1 MHFPDCRQTD
11 FSNVCFRLCFSS
23 AKISFCSHLRVL
35 ALAISPTFIYLH
47 LDFCVMV
54 PFLLFETQHN
64 FKLYYKIFYWLNI
77 YIYICKCVYRL
88 IKYIPVGSLL
98 DLPLGT
104 IRSSEG
110 LDLNWYLRS
119 SYPSSLMARSI
130 SLSLA
135 NPVSLSACLQRS

>member
-1 MHFPDCRQTD
+1 
-11 FSNVCFRLCFSS
+11 
-23 AKISFCSHLRVL
+23 
-35 ALAISPTFIYLH
+35 
-47 LDFCVMV
+47 MV

-77 YIYICKCVYRL
+77 YIYICKYVYRL

-110 LDLNWYLRS
+110 LDLN
-119 SYPSSLMARSI
+119 
-130 SLSLA
+130 
-135 NPVSLSACLQRS
+135 